1 MNQNDKRLLALVKSG
16 LWKNEPL
23 YDLFSGMNNEDW
35 EVIFKQ
41 ASIQGVMGIA
51 MTAYS
56 LGIDKIKFLNSF
68 AKWTANVDAME
79 NDTQTI
85 RH

>member
-35 EVIFKQ
+35 KL
-41 ASIQGVMGIA
+41 
-51 MTAYS
+51 YS
-56 LGIDKIKFLNSF
+56 NKHLFR
-68 AKWTANVDAME
+68 E
-79 NDTQTI
+79 
-85 RH
+85 